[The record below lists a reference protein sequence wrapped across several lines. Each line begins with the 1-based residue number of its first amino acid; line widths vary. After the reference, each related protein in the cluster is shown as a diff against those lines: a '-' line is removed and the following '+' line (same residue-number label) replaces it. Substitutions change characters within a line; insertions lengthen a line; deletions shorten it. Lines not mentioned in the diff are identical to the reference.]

1 MNVLKS
7 FAITMLSILFT
18 LIILV
23 GLYLFLSGF
32 TGLVILVGGVV
43 GLFLLFI
50 LSFKG
55 RVEKQSKFFK
65 WKGKVHFSFLL
76 LYLLITG
83 IILVII
89 GSLNFI
95 IGVELG
101 ELSARDKLDF
111 IKGNAAVNTRVLD
124 EITDEYSVR
133 IVDHM
138 TFKYPAHLEPKVDGI
153 IERMDEVETL
163 EKQVFGEPLQKKKKL
178 EIIILANAKEYSRI
192 VPWAPSSQ
200 VGSYVRHRNRIML
213 YHQEEVPSLQGIFSH
228 EYSHYLLDIFLEQNK
243 MEFEEIPKWYHEGV
257 SEYVSLQVIGGDR
270 YPHGSIP
277 EISLNNLRNHV
288 EWNKASRESDVYY
301 LAEKAIEYAVGNS
314 KDRKVLS
321 TVILQGKETG
331 AFEESFQELTG
342 FDLTILSNRIYTAQ
356 EDLNHAYATCQ
367 NSDYE
372 SSVSLYQETVKKHPG
387 ESLAWHQYALCLV
400 KHKKWNEA
408 ISVRKTIIGLE
419 PNEAGS
425 YHSVSQLLTVR
436 DTEEAVK
443 TAEMAVELSIKE
455 NREYDDEYYKKWLA
469 EITRYHQLM
478 TAKKYDEAYQAL
490 SQSEQLSASPE
501 ILEELKDIRN
511 RLQ

>member
-1 MNVLKS
+1 MKVLKS
-7 FAITMLSILFT
+7 FTITILSLLFT
-18 LIILV
+18 SIILV

-32 TGLVILVGGVV
+32 AGLIILVGGVA

-50 LSFKG
+50 LSFKNP
-55 RVEKQSKFFK
+55 VSKHSKFFK
-65 WKGKVHFSFLL
+65 WKGKVHLSFLL
-76 LYLLITG
+76 SYLLVTG
-83 IILVII
+83 ILLIFI
-89 GSLNFI
+89 GSLNFVL
-95 IGVELG
+95 GEELG
-101 ELSARDKLDF
+101 ELSARDKLNLLA
-111 IKGNAAVNTRVLD
+111 GNAAVNTRVLD
-124 EITDEYSVR
+124 EITDDYSVR
-133 IVDHM
+133 ITNHM
-138 TFKYPAHLEPKVDGI
+138 TFKFPAHLEPKVDEI

-163 EKQVFGEPLQKKKKL
+163 EKQVFGEPLQKTKKL

-200 VGSYVRHRNRIML
+200 VGSYVRHRNRIMI
-213 YHQEEVPSLQGIFSH
+213 YQQEEVPSLQGIFSH

-243 MEFEEIPKWYHEGV
+243 VDFEEIPKWYHEGV

-270 YPHGSIP
+270 YPHASIP

-331 AFEESFQELTG
+331 SFEESFQELTG

-372 SSVSLYQETVKKHPG
+372 TSVSLYQETVKKHPG

-408 ISVRKTIIGLE
+408 ISVRRTMIGLE
-419 PNEAGS
+419 PNVAGS
-425 YHSVSQLLTVR
+425 YITLSQLLTLV
-436 DTEEAVK
+436 DTNEAVK
-443 TAEMAVELSIKE
+443 TAEMAEELGVKE
-455 NREYDDEYYKKWLA
+455 NREYVDDYYETWLA
-469 EITRYHQLM
+469 EITRYHRLM
-478 TAKKYDEAYQAL
+478 NAKNYEEAYQAM
-490 SQSEQLSASPE
+490 SQSEQLSTSPE
-501 ILEELKDIRN
+501 ILEELNDIRN

>member
-1 MNVLKS
+1 M
-7 FAITMLSILFT
+7 
-18 LIILV
+18 IILV
-23 GLYLFLSGF
+23 GLYLFSSGLA
-32 TGLVILVGGVV
+32 GLIILVGGIA
-43 GLFLLFI
+43 GLFLLFV
-50 LSFKG
+50 LSLKVFMG
-55 RVEKQSKFFK
+55 KQSKFFK

-76 LYLLITG
+76 SYLIITLIF
-83 IILVII
+83 LVII
-89 GSLNFI
+89 GSLNFV
-95 IGVELG
+95 IGKELG
-101 ELSARDKLDF
+101 ELSARDKVDF
-111 IKGNAAVNTRVLD
+111 IKGNAPVNTRVLD

-138 TFKYPAHLEPKVDGI
+138 TFKYPAHLESKVEEI
-153 IERMDEVETL
+153 IERMYEVENL
-163 EKQVFGEPLQKKKKL
+163 EKQVFGEPLQKTKKL
-178 EIIILANAKEYSRI
+178 EILILANSKEYSRV

-200 VGSYVRHRNRIML
+200 VGSYVKQRNRIML
-213 YHQEEVPSLQGIFSH
+213 YQQEEVPSLQGIFTH

-243 MEFEEIPKWYHEGV
+243 IDFDEIPKWYNEGV
-257 SEYVSLQVIGGDR
+257 SEYISLQVIGGSR
-270 YPHGSIP
+270 FPHGSIP
-277 EISLNNLRNHV
+277 EISLNSLRNHV

-342 FDLTILSNRIYTAQ
+342 FDLSTLSNRIYKAQ
-356 EDLNHAYATCQ
+356 EDLDHAYATCR

-372 SSVSLYQETVKKHPG
+372 SSVNLSQETVKKHPG

-408 ISVRKTIIGLE
+408 IRVWETIIGLE
-419 PNEAGS
+419 PNVAGS
-425 YHSVSQLLTVR
+425 YHALSQLLTVS

-443 TAEMAVELSIKE
+443 TAETAVELSIKE
-455 NREYDDEYYKKWLA
+455 NREYDEEYYKTWLA
-469 EITRYHQLM
+469 EITQYHRLM
-478 TAKKYDEAYQAL
+478 MAKKYEEAYQAL

-501 ILEELKDIRN
+501 ILAELKDIRN